1 MTKSETSNPLLAL
14 ENVTVRYGGVVAV
27 NEVSMTV
34 PQGRIVGLIG
44 PNGAGK
50 TTLVDALTGF
60 TRYTGAIRFQAR
72 SIDGIPAHKRARLG
86 MARTFQAG
94 NIFDDLTVQENI
106 LIGERRAASRLSTLA
121 AITFGRREPAHPET
135 ESLIDMLGLH
145 DYLTVQA
152 SALSSGQRKLVA
164 VAQALACQPD
174 LILLDEPAAGLDSAE
189 SAWLGERLLTVCTRG
204 VTILLVDHDMEL
216 VASVCDELV
225 VLDFGQ
231 VIAAGV
237 PGDVLADP
245 RVVAAYLGGVNPTG
259 QDVV

>member
-1 MTKSETSNPLLAL
+1 MSESQPSNPLLAL
-14 ENVTVRYGGVVAV
+14 EHVTVRYGGVVAV
-27 NEVSMTV
+27 DEVSMTV
-34 PQGRIVGLIG
+34 PQGRVVGLIG

-60 TRYTGAIRFQAR
+60 TRYSGTIRFRGQP
-72 SIDGIPAHKRARLG
+72 IDGVPPHQRARLG

-121 AITFGRREPAHPET
+121 AITFGRREPAQPET
-135 ESLIDMLGLH
+135 ERLIDTLGLQ
-145 DYLTVQA
+145 DFLTVQA

-189 SAWLGERLLTVCTRG
+189 SAWLGERLRAVCAGG

-216 VASVCDELV
+216 VAGVCDELV

-231 VIAAGV
+231 VIAAGA

-245 RVVAAYLGGVNPTG
+245 RVVAAYLGSVTATG
-259 QDVV
+259 QDVA